1 MKGTEKAM
9 SSNKADEQVAEKSS
23 QESTKD
29 EIKTLFD
36 ALFSYKNVMQQGHY
50 FHVVQAHSEWLQRQR
65 IGLGSTLSWQENK
78 DLKELLIWLRTN
90 YNVND
95 RH

>member
-1 MKGTEKAM
+1 
-9 SSNKADEQVAEKSS
+9 
-23 QESTKD
+23 
-29 EIKTLFD
+29 
-36 ALFSYKNVMQQGHY
+36 MQQGHY